1 MDIEHYR
8 KAAQLAQQLA
18 DDNTKFL
25 ESIRQQE
32 NNMTIFDS
40 IRERLGN
47 SQTTLSGVLSMALPF
62 VLGALG
68 VAQPQILLANAG
80 LAVLTA
86 WLAKKDATSA
96 AGLTGSFGAMALQ
109 SFGIPVPEFVIAGLN
124 GFVGFF
130 SRDQKPS

>member
-1 MDIEHYR
+1 
-8 KAAQLAQQLA
+8 
-18 DDNTKFL
+18 
-25 ESIRQQE
+25 
-32 NNMTIFDS
+32 MTIFDS